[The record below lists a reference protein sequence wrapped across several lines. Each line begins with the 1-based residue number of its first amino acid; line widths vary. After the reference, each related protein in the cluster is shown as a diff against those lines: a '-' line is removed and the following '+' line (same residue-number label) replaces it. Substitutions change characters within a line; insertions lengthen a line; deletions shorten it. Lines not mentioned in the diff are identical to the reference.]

1 MFKLPIDEDYYKPAL
16 VKSGYNNNYIQYESN
31 GDKILTVKEYLSLI
45 ESSLA
50 DMINNYKSKGEWKI
64 QLTAEINFTS
74 LKPDSN
80 EKRIM
85 YTKSDNVEIR
95 IADDTNDVIKELVKS
110 FLQRYQE
117 SLQEKNEGIRL

>member
-64 QLTAEINFTS
+64 QLTTEINFTS

-110 FLQRYQE
+110 FLQRYQK